1 MKGENY
7 LMKIYAKSQKN
18 LNPQGKPPKNLIQT
32 FRRRYEYD
40 VDDYYGYMFLIQPAQ
55 FKDAVN
61 FANKYEFDLYPD
73 PDNDS
78 WYYLMYKD

>member
-1 MKGENY
+1 
-7 LMKIYAKSQKN
+7 
-18 LNPQGKPPKNLIQT
+18 
-32 FRRRYEYD
+32 
-40 VDDYYGYMFLIQPAQ
+40 MFLIQPAQ